1 MTLFKIAFRNIF
13 RNGRRSFLTVLAIAV
28 GAIAILLFGGFI
40 TTIFRGVETT
50 TVQRLG
56 HLAIYK
62 KGYFSFG
69 TGNPSA
75 YGIPKHEDVLALV
88 GQDPVLKPMI
98 NVATTSLSIFGIA
111 GNFAAE
117 KSRTFIGAGVVPSD
131 RDRMRSWDPYGFRL
145 PSKTNLA
152 DDDKEGGIIGV
163 GLART
168 LGLCA
173 ALAIKDCEK
182 EAETAEAGTVAEEAK
197 EFELLV
203 EDEKTAAGGESA
215 DPRPRVDLLAATA
228 SGAPNVVTLRLR
240 TAINQGVKELDDAF
254 IGMHVELAQ
263 RLVYGRGERRVT
275 GIVLQL
281 HRSGDLK
288 PARARLESLFAE
300 RGLDLE
306 VRDFMELQPQ
316 YGQVIALFGSIFT
329 FLSII
334 MGTIVLFTV
343 VNTMSMSVM
352 ERVNEIGTVRA
363 LGVRRAGVRRQF
375 VAEGWLLG
383 TIGATIGV
391 VLAVVIAEIVNKSGL
406 TWTPPTNAEPVPLY
420 VLLRGA
426 PKLMLW
432 TWVGL
437 IVMATLAAFIPAM
450 RAARMIIVDALRHV

>member
-1 MTLFKIAFRNIF
+1 MTTFKIAFRNIF
-13 RNGRRSFLTVLAIAV
+13 RNRRRSLLTVLAISV

-50 TVQRLG
+50 AVQRLG

-62 KGYFSFG
+62 KGYFAFG

-75 YGIPKHEDVLALV
+75 YGIPKHEEVLALV
-88 GQDPVLKPMI
+88 RDDPVLKPML

-131 RDRMRSWDPYGFRL
+131 RDRMRNWDPYGFRL
-145 PSKTNLA
+145 PNKTNL
-152 DDDKEGGIIGV
+152 DDQDREGGIIGI

-168 LGLCA
+168 LGLCE
-173 ALAIKDCEK
+173 ALEIKDCEK
-182 EAETAEAGTVAEEAK
+182 DVEKAETGTETEEAK
-197 EFELLV
+197 ELALLV
-203 EDEKTAAGGESA
+203 EAEKPAAGETSA
-215 DPRPRVDLLAATA
+215 DQRPRVDLLAATA

-240 TAINQGVKELDDAF
+240 KAVNQGAKELDDAF
-254 IGMHVELAQ
+254 IGMHIDLAQ
-263 RLVYGRGERRVT
+263 RLVYGRGEKRVT

-281 HRSGDLK
+281 NRSADID
-288 PARARLESLFAE
+288 PARTRLQKLFAE
-300 RGLDLE
+300 KGLDLE

-363 LGVRRAGVRRQF
+363 LGVRRAGIRRQF
-375 VAEGWLLG
+375 VAEGWVLG
-383 TIGATIGV
+383 TIGATVGV

-420 VLLRGA
+420 VLILGA
-426 PKLMLW
+426 PKLIVG
-432 TWVGL
+432 TWIGL
-437 IVMATLAAFIPAM
+437 IVMATIAAFIPAM
-450 RAARMIIVDALRHV
+450 RAARMVIVDALRHV

>member
-1 MTLFKIAFRNIF
+1 MSTFKIAFRNIF
-13 RNGRRSFLTVLAIAV
+13 RNRRRSLLTVLAISV

-50 TVQRLG
+50 AVQRLG
-56 HLAIYK
+56 HLAVYK
-62 KGYFSFG
+62 KGYFSYG

-75 YGIPKHEDVLALV
+75 YGIPKHEEVLALIRN
-88 GQDPVLKPMI
+88 DAELKPMLRT
-98 NVATTSLSIFGIA
+98 ATTSVSIFGIA

-117 KSRTFIGAGVVPSD
+117 KSRTFIGVGVVPSE
-131 RDRMRSWDPYGFRL
+131 RDHMRSWDPYGFRL
-145 PSKTNLA
+145 PNKTDLA
-152 DDDKEGGIIGV
+152 DDDREGGIIGI

-168 LGLCA
+168 LGLCE
-173 ALAIKDCEK
+173 ALAIRDCEK
-182 EAETAEAGTVAEEAK
+182 AAAAETTDATAEVAEDLKQLAEAEKPA
-197 EFELLV
+197 
-203 EDEKTAAGGESA
+203 DAAGDR

-240 TAINQGVKELDDAF
+240 KAINQGAKELDDAF
-254 IGMHVELAQ
+254 IGMHIDLAQ
-263 RLVYGRGERRVT
+263 RLVYGRGEKRVT
-275 GIVLQL
+275 GIVVQL
-281 HRSGDLK
+281 HETKAMK
-288 PARARLESLFAE
+288 PARARLERLFAE

-306 VRDFMELQPQ
+306 VRDFTELQPQ
-316 YGQVIALFGSIFT
+316 YGQVVALFGSIFT

-363 LGVRRAGVRRQF
+363 LGVRRAGIRRQF
-375 VAEGWLLG
+375 VAEGWVLG
-383 TIGATIGV
+383 TIGATVGV
-391 VLAVVIAEIVNKSGL
+391 VLAVVIAEIVNHSGL

-426 PKLMLW
+426 PLLVAW